1 MLRACRR
8 VLQRVRR
15 IIAILLRFL
24 GRYEKS
30 KPALYGPSTN
40 KALNVGA
47 SQVGTC
53 PFFGVPDNKLHSDAE
68 VQIKKSLFGCDLQA
82 NFPQFF

>member
-30 KPALYGPSTN
+30 EPALYGPSTN
-40 KALNVGA
+40 KALNVGT

-53 PFFGVPDNKLHSDAE
+53 PVFANEIISFTAMQRFRQKND
-68 VQIKKSLFGCDLQA
+68 LFGCDL
-82 NFPQFF
+82 

>member
-8 VLQRVRR
+8 VLRRVRR
-15 IIAILLRFL
+15 IIAMLLMFL

-30 KPALYGPSTN
+30 EPALYGPSTN
-40 KALNVGA
+40 NALNVGA

-53 PFFGVPDNKLHSDAE
+53 PVFTF
-68 VQIKKSLFGCDLQA
+68 QIISFTAMQRYR
-82 NFPQFF
+82 